1 MYSFE
6 ITLYILSFAK
16 DSCRRNFRI
25 FKFKF
30 GRTTLYHDM
39 IPRRKKQGKHL
50 NANSFRGNSGFE
62 RKCGTQYVEK
72 KRRQR

>member
-50 NANSFRGNSGFE
+50 NTNKCEQVQASGINN
-62 RKCGTQYVEK
+62 KA
-72 KRRQR
+72 